1 VKFLPFNVWLLM
13 VVGAIAMTA
22 APMVVFCGGLIG
34 AAIAP
39 SASLAT
45 LPVAIMV
52 VGTATAVIPVTLL
65 MQRVGRKPAFILG
78 GLMSIGGA
86 LLSAFSVAQASFW
99 GFCGG
104 IFILGAGLAFVQQF
118 RFAAME
124 SVAPDD
130 MASAAARVLL
140 GGLVA
145 AYVGPEI
152 TLESKDLLATP
163 YVGGFV
169 ILAGLYLL
177 STLLLLLYKPTVMA
191 VTQHT
196 GTGRALS
203 TIAIQPV
210 FLVAV
215 LSAAVGYATMSF
227 VMTATPMSMH
237 VDVGH
242 SLADTKWVIQSH
254 IMAMFIPSF
263 FSGWLI
269 SRYGADKI
277 MLSGLVAFVLCVVIA
292 FYDQSLMNYW
302 FALVLLGI
310 GWNFLFVGG
319 TSLLPQSY
327 REEEKYKVQGFN
339 EFFVFGIQAVAS
351 LSSGWV
357 LYTFG
362 WEALLI
368 SCLPLLLFVLAAI
381 IWWRKTSLFTRDA
394 F

>member
-1 VKFLPFNVWLLM
+1 MKSLPFNVWLLM
-13 VVGAIAMTA
+13 AVGAISMTA

-52 VGTATAVIPVTLL
+52 VGTAVAVIPVTLL
-65 MQRVGRKPAFILG
+65 MQRIGRKQAFILG
-78 GLMSIGGA
+78 SIISIGGA

-99 GFCGG
+99 LFCGG
-104 IFILGAGLAFVQQF
+104 IFILGGGLAFVQQY

-140 GGLVA
+140 GGLIA

-152 TLESKDLLATP
+152 TLGSKDLLATT

-169 ILAGLYLL
+169 ILACLYLF
-177 STLLLLLYKPTVMA
+177 SALLLLLYKPTLMA
-191 VTQHT
+191 VTQHA
-196 GTGRALS
+196 GTGRAIS
-203 TIAIQPV
+203 TIAAQPV
-210 FLVAV
+210 FWVAV

-237 VDVGH
+237 MDVGH

-269 SRYGADKI
+269 SRFGADKI
-277 MLSGLVAFVLCVVIA
+277 MLSGILAFVLCVVIA
-292 FYDQSLMNYW
+292 FYDQALMNYW
-302 FALVLLGI
+302 FALILLGI

-319 TSLLPQSY
+319 TSLLPRSY
-327 REEEKYKVQGFN
+327 REEEKFKVQGFN
-339 EFFVFGIQAVAS
+339 EFFVFGFQALAS

-357 LYTFG
+357 LYAFG
-362 WEALLI
+362 WEVLLLV
-368 SCLPLLLFVLAAI
+368 CLPLLLVVLAAI
-381 IWWRKTSLFTRDA
+381 VWWRWRG
-394 F
+394 

>member
-1 VKFLPFNVWLLM
+1 MKTLPFNVWLLM
-13 VVGAIAMTA
+13 AVGAISMTA

-34 AAIAP
+34 AVIAP
-39 SASLAT
+39 NASLAT

-52 VGTATAVIPVTLL
+52 VGTAVAVIPVTIL
-65 MQRVGRKPAFILG
+65 MQRIGRKHAFILG
-78 GLMSIGGA
+78 SLISVVGA
-86 LLSAFSVAQASFW
+86 LLSAFSVAQANFW

-124 SVAPDD
+124 SVAPDH

-152 TLESKDLLATP
+152 TLGSKDLLATP

-177 STLLLLLYKPTVMA
+177 SALLLLLYKPTMMA
-191 VTQHT
+191 VTQHS
-196 GTGRALS
+196 GTGRALT
-203 TIAIQPV
+203 TIAAQPV
-210 FLVAV
+210 FWVAV
-215 LSAAVGYATMSF
+215 LAAAVGYAIMSF

-269 SRYGADKI
+269 GRFGADNI
-277 MLSGLVAFVLCVVIA
+277 MLCGILAFVLCVVIA
-292 FYDQSLMNYW
+292 FYDQALMNYW

-319 TSLLPQSY
+319 TSLLPRSY
-327 REEEKYKVQGFN
+327 REEERFKVQGFN
-339 EFFVFGIQAVAS
+339 EFFVFGFQALAS

-357 LYTFG
+357 LYAFG
-362 WEALLI
+362 WEVLLI
-368 SCLPLLLFVLAAI
+368 ACLPLLVVVLMAI
-381 IWWRKTSLFTRDA
+381 FWWRWRG
-394 F
+394 

>member
-1 VKFLPFNVWLLM
+1 MKMLPFNVWLLM
-13 VVGAIAMTA
+13 AVGAISMTA

-39 SASLAT
+39 STSLAT

-52 VGTATAVIPVTLL
+52 VGTAVAVIPVTLL
-65 MQRVGRKPAFILG
+65 MQRVGRKPAFVLG
-78 GLMSIGGA
+78 SLMSIGGA
-86 LLSAFSVAQASFW
+86 LLSAFAVSQSSFW
-99 GFCGG
+99 FFCGG
-104 IFILGAGLAFVQQF
+104 IFVLGSGLAFVQQY

-124 SVAPDD
+124 SVAPDQ

-140 GGLVA
+140 GGLIA
-145 AYVGPEI
+145 AYIGPEI
-152 TLESKDLLATP
+152 TLGSKDVLATP

-177 STLLLLLYKPTVMA
+177 SALLLLLYKPTVMA
-191 VTQHT
+191 VTQHE
-196 GTGRALS
+196 GTGRPLN
-203 TIAIQPV
+203 TIIIQSV
-210 FLVAV
+210 FWVAV
-215 LSAAVGYATMSF
+215 LAAAVGYAIMSF
-227 VMTATPMSMH
+227 IMTATPMSMH

-269 SRYGADKI
+269 SRFGADKI
-277 MLSGLVAFVLCVVIA
+277 MLSGILAFVLCVVIA
-292 FYDQSLMNYW
+292 FYDQALMNYW
-302 FALVLLGI
+302 LALVLLGI

-319 TSLLPQSY
+319 TSLLPRSY
-327 REEEKYKVQGFN
+327 RDEERFKVQGFN
-339 EFFVFGIQAVAS
+339 EFFVFGFQAVAS

-357 LYTFG
+357 LYSFG

-368 SCLPLLLFVLAAI
+368 TCLPLLLVVLAAI
-381 IWWRKTSLFTRDA
+381 FWWRRA
-394 F
+394 PV

>member
-1 VKFLPFNVWLLM
+1 
-13 VVGAIAMTA
+13 MTA

-34 AAIAP
+34 ASLAP

-52 VGTATAVIPVTLL
+52 VGTAMAVIPVTLL

-78 GLMSIGGA
+78 SLISIVGA
-86 LLSAFSVAQASFW
+86 LLSALSVAQENFW
-99 GFCGG
+99 GFCSG
-104 IFILGAGLAFVQQF
+104 IFLLGSGLAFVQQY

-124 SVAPDD
+124 SVTPDK

-152 TLESKDLLATP
+152 TLESKDLLAAP

-169 ILAGLYLL
+169 ILAGMYLL
-177 STLLLLLYKPTVMA
+177 SALLLLFYRPTVMTIA
-191 VTQHT
+191 QRR
-196 GTGRALS
+196 GTGRALTS
-203 TIAIQPV
+203 IATQPI
-210 FLVAV
+210 FWVAV

-237 VDVGH
+237 MDVGH
-242 SLADTKWVIQSH
+242 SLEDTKWVIQSH
-254 IMAMFIPSF
+254 IMAMFLPSF

-269 SRYGADKI
+269 GRYGADKV
-277 MLSGLVAFVLCVVIA
+277 MLSGVFAFVLCVVIA
-292 FYDQSLMNYW
+292 FYDQALMNYW

-319 TSLLPQSY
+319 TSLLPGSY
-327 REEEKYKVQGFN
+327 NEEERFKVQGFN
-339 EFFVFGIQAVAS
+339 EFFVFGFQAVAS

-357 LYTFG
+357 LYSFG
-362 WEALLI
+362 WEALLLA
-368 SCLPLLLFVLAAI
+368 CVPLLFVVLIAI
-381 IWWRKTSLFTRDA
+381 FWWKKRPIKRDA

>member
-1 VKFLPFNVWLLM
+1 MKMLPFNVWLLM
-13 VVGAIAMTA
+13 AVGAISMTA

-39 SASLAT
+39 STSLAT

-52 VGTATAVIPVTLL
+52 VGTAVAVIPVTLL

-78 GLMSIGGA
+78 SLMSIGGA
-86 LLSAFSVAQASFW
+86 LLSAFAVAQSSFW
-99 GFCGG
+99 LFCGG
-104 IFILGAGLAFVQQF
+104 IFILGSGLAFVQQY

-124 SVAPDD
+124 SVAPDQ

-140 GGLVA
+140 GGLIA
-145 AYVGPEI
+145 AYIGPEI

-177 STLLLLLYKPTVMA
+177 STLLLLLYKPTAMA
-191 VTQHT
+191 AIQHE
-196 GTGRALS
+196 GTGRPLS
-203 TIAIQPV
+203 TIIVQPV
-210 FLVAV
+210 FWVAV
-215 LSAAVGYATMSF
+215 LAAAVGYAIMSF
-227 VMTATPMSMH
+227 IMTATPMSMH

-269 SRYGADKI
+269 SRFGADKI
-277 MLSGLVAFVLCVVIA
+277 MLSGILAFVLCVVIA
-292 FYDQSLMNYW
+292 FYDQALMNYW
-302 FALVLLGI
+302 LALVLLGI

-319 TSLLPQSY
+319 TSLLPRSY
-327 REEEKYKVQGFN
+327 RDEERFKVQGFN
-339 EFFVFGIQAVAS
+339 EFFVFGFQAVAS

-357 LYTFG
+357 LYSFG

-368 SCLPLLLFVLAAI
+368 ACLPLLLVVLAAI
-381 IWWRKTSLFTRDA
+381 VWWRRA
-394 F
+394 PV